1 MKILIAEDDEL
12 MLKTLEFR
20 LKRDGHEILLARD
33 GKAAL
38 DLIDQYMPDLVIT
51 DIMMPYSTGLEIVGS
66 VKQKYPDKIK
76 VIVLSGMGQESV
88 ILEAFRLGADDYITK
103 PFSPNEL
110 SVRIRRFSDSVK
122 N

>member
-20 LKRDGHEILLARD
+20 LKRDGHEIYLARD

-51 DIMMPYSTGLEIVGS
+51 DILIASANKGQGLGEFLKDGCLCQCINHFNDAAFCLTQGFMPGRCPEILWLLCRLWKG
-66 VKQKYPDKIK
+66 DDFFHRF
-76 VIVLSGMGQESV
+76 
-88 ILEAFRLGADDYITK
+88 ILL
-103 PFSPNEL
+103 
-110 SVRIRRFSDSVK
+110 
-122 N
+122 